1 MHPGHAE
8 LPEVP
13 LGANDPQWLPVVGSS
28 GLDLVDI
35 THDKGIHRKPAELSI
50 LRAHGIRLL
59 VVTLKRDLTM
69 WEKLAFLVRRW
80 DRLEREISRRGSGPW
95 VVSITEGRF
104 TDVTPSR

>member
-1 MHPGHAE
+1 M
-8 LPEVP
+8 
-13 LGANDPQWLPVVGSS
+13 
-28 GLDLVDI
+28 
-35 THDKGIHRKPAELSI
+35 
-50 LRAHGIRLL
+50 
-59 VVTLKRDLTM
+59 TLKRDLTM